1 MKEKKKSKLKFAIV
15 ILFTVVIAIGMW
27 MSYRAN
33 YLQTLEI
40 GERYV
45 EIFKTNMDY
54 KYKIMAFNFI
64 LFFVII
70 FIENLI
76 IKKGLKPF
84 FKDENKEM
92 PKLPNKS
99 LAYVFAGIISLLLS
113 TLFTDKIILFINS
126 IYTGT
131 TDPIFN
137 LDLGFYFF
145 QKPFIKL
152 AIYYLIGIFIFITL
166 YMAVY
171 YIAVFNIYLSG
182 IDKEILKKSNFIK
195 QLKLNAF
202 LIVLSIAGLVF
213 LSTYNIVSNQFI
225 TLKDGLNTKLIG
237 AGLTDV
243 TIKLWG
249 YRILVPIIIVSGIL
263 ILKSIN
269 TGVLRKI
276 ISSVLIVPIYLVGMF
291 IIMILFS
298 VLFVNNNRLDKEK
311 QYIANNIDYT
321 KMAYNLNISEED
333 IPSETI
339 TKKDINENSNIINN
353 ITLVSEKTTLKNL
366 EALQTNS
373 GYYTY
378 RTTKLQKYV
387 IDGQDT
393 AVYVS
398 PREVVSSSDT
408 NTYSNKTY
416 EYTHGYGS
424 ILSYSSKVSENGN
437 VSYVQKSFD
446 SSDKKVAV
454 SEPRIYFGTETNNT
468 IITNTNGKT
477 EFDYP
482 INSTTSAE
490 YTYSGNAGIK
500 LNFVDRLILSVMK
513 KDVNIAFSKG
523 LNENSKIL
531 MNRNVIKRAKAIM
544 PYLMYDENPYLV
556 ITDEGKQVWVLDA
569 YTVSNEYPYSQ
580 KSIIKSEDAKKEINY
595 IRNSVKVLIDA
606 YDGTVSFYI
615 TDASDPIMMVY
626 NKAYPGLFESAEN
639 IPTDISSHF
648 VYSSYLYSVQSKILE
663 HYHNITE
670 DVLYRGD
677 DVWDYPIYTAT
688 KVASAESKITPY
700 YTMVKTQDNKN
711 EIGLVIPYTLYGKQ
725 NIVSY
730 LVGTIEKNGK
740 MNLTLYRYEQG
751 SNVIGPKQLEKV
763 IEENEDISNEIK
775 SVNVTGTKITKD
787 IIIVPI
793 NNSLLYVEPVY
804 QQQLNEKNA
813 IPLLKKIVVASGNK
827 VAVGDNLEA
836 ALNKL
841 VSQSATNIKV
851 ENTDTKNDLINT
863 IIESNNNL
871 KDSTKANNYE
881 MIGKDI
887 DKLQGLIDQLEE
899 MQQKEKKSNNTM
911 NNTTTD
917 NTITSGNNIAK

>member
-298 VLFVNNNRLDKEK
+298 ALFVNSNKLDKEK

-353 ITLVSEKTTLKNL
+353 ITLVSEKT
-366 EALQTNS
+366 
-373 GYYTY
+373 
-378 RTTKLQKYV
+378 
-387 IDGQDT
+387 
-393 AVYVS
+393 
-398 PREVVSSSDT
+398 
-408 NTYSNKTY
+408 
-416 EYTHGYGS
+416 H
-424 ILSYSSKVSENGN
+424 
-437 VSYVQKSFD
+437 
-446 SSDKKVAV
+446 
-454 SEPRIYFGTETNNT
+454 
-468 IITNTNGKT
+468 
-477 EFDYP
+477 
-482 INSTTSAE
+482 
-490 YTYSGNAGIK
+490 
-500 LNFVDRLILSVMK
+500 
-513 KDVNIAFSKG
+513 
-523 LNENSKIL
+523 
-531 MNRNVIKRAKAIM
+531 
-544 PYLMYDENPYLV
+544 
-556 ITDEGKQVWVLDA
+556 
-569 YTVSNEYPYSQ
+569 
-580 KSIIKSEDAKKEINY
+580 
-595 IRNSVKVLIDA
+595 
-606 YDGTVSFYI
+606 
-615 TDASDPIMMVY
+615 
-626 NKAYPGLFESAEN
+626 
-639 IPTDISSHF
+639 
-648 VYSSYLYSVQSKILE
+648 
-663 HYHNITE
+663 
-670 DVLYRGD
+670 
-677 DVWDYPIYTAT
+677 
-688 KVASAESKITPY
+688 
-700 YTMVKTQDNKN
+700 
-711 EIGLVIPYTLYGKQ
+711 
-725 NIVSY
+725 
-730 LVGTIEKNGK
+730 
-740 MNLTLYRYEQG
+740 
-751 SNVIGPKQLEKV
+751 
-763 IEENEDISNEIK
+763 
-775 SVNVTGTKITKD
+775 
-787 IIIVPI
+787 
-793 NNSLLYVEPVY
+793 
-804 QQQLNEKNA
+804 
-813 IPLLKKIVVASGNK
+813 
-827 VAVGDNLEA
+827 
-836 ALNKL
+836 
-841 VSQSATNIKV
+841 
-851 ENTDTKNDLINT
+851 
-863 IIESNNNL
+863 
-871 KDSTKANNYE
+871 
-881 MIGKDI
+881 
-887 DKLQGLIDQLEE
+887 
-899 MQQKEKKSNNTM
+899 
-911 NNTTTD
+911 
-917 NTITSGNNIAK
+917 